1 VRAVT
6 AAGVARLAGAGAGVA
21 GAVLAGIA
29 PAAAFDLQ
37 AELRRAAPGA
47 TLTVP
52 AGEHP
57 GPFAL
62 DRPVTLAGAPG
73 AVLQG
78 TGKGDVLKIVA
89 PDVTLR
95 GLLIR
100 GTGTSLDQ
108 ENAGITVL
116 ADRVTI
122 EDCVLEDVLFGVY
135 LKDAEDCVIR
145 RNRIRGMELELAR
158 RGDAIRIWHSDRCV
172 IEDNEVHDARDVV
185 IWFSGDVRI
194 SRNTVRR
201 GRYGLHFMYSDSN
214 HIEDN
219 WLEGNSVGA
228 FLMYSRNLHLERNVF
243 LGNRGPSGYGIGLKD
258 MDGVIAHDNRFL
270 GNRVGIYLDN
280 SPSSVDIHDTY
291 ERNVLAYN
299 DIGVAFLPAV
309 RRNAF
314 VDNSFLENQEQVAV
328 LGSGDFHGNDF
339 TVDGRGNFWSD
350 YAGYDLDGDGVG
362 DVPYRAESLFESLVD
377 REKMLRLFLYGPAQ
391 QAVELAAR
399 AMPVFKPRP
408 KVTDTSPLTTPVSV
422 DAPPLPGRPA
432 RPLGLLSAGLFLGSL
447 LALGGAAGRSGK
459 RAAARPAAVPAAG
472 PASAPVPDGPVVRVR
487 GLVKRFGRFAA
498 VDGLDLDVAP
508 GEALA
513 LWGHNG
519 AGKTT
524 AIKCLLGL
532 LPCRGEI
539 RVAGRDLRRD
549 GKGVRRALGY
559 VPQELTLHDDLRTR
573 ETVAF
578 YARLKKVAAARVG
591 EVLEEVGMTAH
602 ARKRISELS
611 GGMKQRVALAIALL
625 ADPPV
630 LVLDEMT
637 SNLDAASRRGF
648 LELLSRQRERG
659 KTILFTSHR
668 LEEVQRLAD
677 RVLVLENGRTVHECA
692 PDRLAETLGLRARL
706 HLRIADADL
715 APALERLAGGGFE
728 AWRNGGPGIHVRVA
742 PEQKAG
748 VLRCLDAAG
757 LRVLDFELENDSR
770 ASRPGREG

>member
-1 VRAVT
+1 AWLLG
-6 AAGVARLAGAGAGVA
+6 ALPAGGA
-21 GAVLAGIA
+21 
-29 PAAAFDLQ
+29 PAFDLQ
-37 AELRRAAPGA
+37 AELRAADSGG
-47 TLTVP
+47 TLHVP
-52 AGEHP
+52 AGVHP
-57 GPFAL
+57 GPFTL
-62 DRPVTLAGAPG
+62 DRPVTLAGEPG

-78 TGKGDVLKIVA
+78 NGKGDVLKITA

-95 GLLIR
+95 GLTIR

-108 ENAGITVL
+108 ENAGVTVL
-116 ADRVTI
+116 ADRVTV
-122 EDCVLEDVLFGVY
+122 EDCTLEDVLFGVY
-135 LKDAEDCVIR
+135 LKDAADCVIR
-145 RNRIRGMELELAR
+145 GNRIRGMDLELAR

-185 IWFSGDVRI
+185 IWFSKDVLI
-194 SRNTVRR
+194 ARNTVRR

-228 FLMYSRNLHLERNVF
+228 FLMYSKNLHLERNVF

-258 MDGVIAHDNRFL
+258 MDGVTAHDNRFL

-280 SPSSVDIHDTY
+280 SPSSVDIHDRY

-299 DIGVAFLPAV
+299 DIGIAFLPAV
-309 RRNAF
+309 QRNAF
-314 VDNSFLENQEQVAV
+314 VDNAFLENQEQVAV
-328 LGSGDFHGNDF
+328 LGSGDFKGNDF

-350 YAGYDLDGDGVG
+350 YAGYDLDEDGLG
-362 DVPYRAESLFESLVD
+362 DVPYKAESLFESLVD

-399 AMPVFKPRP
+399 AMPAFKPRP
-408 KVTDTSPLTTPVSV
+408 KVTDTAPLTAPVAV
-422 DAPPLPGRPA
+422 EAPPLPGRSA
-432 RPLGLLSAGLFLGSL
+432 RPLGLLSGGLFLGSL
-447 LALGGAAGRSGK
+447 LALGGVARRNGERTAAETATPGT
-459 RAAARPAAVPAAG
+459 
-472 PASAPVPDGPVVRVR
+472 SAPTPTAEPAPGRPVVSVR
-487 GLVKRFGRFAA
+487 GLVKRFGRFTA

-578 YARLKKVAAARVG
+578 YARLKKVPAVRVG

-602 ARKRISELS
+602 ERKRISELS

-637 SNLDAASRRGF
+637 SNLDASSRRGF

-668 LEEVQRLAD
+668 LEEVQMLAD
-677 RVLVLENGRTVHECA
+677 RVLVLENGRAMTECA
-692 PDRLAETLGLRARL
+692 PDRLAATLGLRARL
-706 HLRIADADL
+706 HLRIPDEDRDA
-715 APALERLAGGGFE
+715 ALERLASGGFE

-757 LRVLDFELENDSR
+757 LRILDFELENDSA
-770 ASRPGREG
+770 ASRTGREE